1 MDFMKPLSWM
11 VLLVAF
17 IAVGCA
23 HNSTS
28 TLSMEPT
35 VPSVQEQRV
44 TSAAAEKNPS
54 QSKEL
59 TAEQSPPEVE
69 ELQEQKSPPA
79 SEEGTEDLSDE
90 DLDFEEDLDFLEEE
104 PEEAEAVLIADPL
117 EPVNRAIFHFNDRL
131 YFWFLKPAARGY
143 NWVFPEDFR
152 VAVRNFFVNL
162 LFPVRFV
169 NSILQGNFRGAGIE
183 VSRFTV
189 NSTLGFFGFFDPSS
203 RGLNLPMQDEDVGQT
218 LGVWRI
224 GHGFFINMPILG
236 PFSTRS
242 LVGWVGDSFLDP
254 ITWYVDP
261 MLLRW
266 GVKGYKKFN
275 NVSLTLGDY
284 EALKEAAI
292 DPYIA
297 IRNAY
302 IQYRNA
308 LVKERGVFP
317 ERVTPVEVYSSNPEV
332 QRASNDYFVAE
343 LKPQLKEGQGFFAT
357 FRLVLTNKTKKEL
370 NLDWE
375 NTFYLLNSREKGR
388 FLWEGVTWDGLK
400 EIRGQPLVPIA
411 AGDTLTAVIFPKQ
424 LLGRA
429 SGTAP
434 GGVQYTQGALPE
446 GENGIGLVVRQNGK
460 VIREKMVVTINK

>member
-1 MDFMKPLSWM
+1 MDFMKHLSWL
-11 VLLVAF
+11 VPLVAF

-28 TLSMEPT
+28 TLTADPT
-35 VPSVQEQRV
+35 APSVQAQQITLAAIEQ
-44 TSAAAEKNPS
+44 NPS
-54 QSKEL
+54 QSQQG
-59 TAEQSPPEVE
+59 AEERGPAEGEEVQE
-69 ELQEQKSPPA
+69 EKSPPT
-79 SEEGTEDLSDE
+79 SEEETEDLSDE

-104 PEEAEAVLIADPL
+104 SEESEAVLIADPL

-143 NWVFPEDFR
+143 NWIFPEDFR
-152 VAVRNFFVNL
+152 IAVRNFFVNL

-169 NSILQGNFRGAGIE
+169 NCILQWNFRGAGIE
-183 VSRFTV
+183 VSRFAV
-189 NSTLGFFGFFDPSS
+189 NSTLGLFGFFDPSS
-203 RGLNLPMQDEDVGQT
+203 RGLNLPMQDEDLGQT
-218 LGVWRI
+218 LGVWRM
-224 GHGFFINMPILG
+224 GHGYFINVPVLG
-236 PFSTRS
+236 PYSTRS
-242 LVGWVGDSFLDP
+242 LIGWVGDSFLDP
-254 ITWYVDP
+254 VTWYVDP
-261 MLLRW
+261 LLLRW

-317 ERVTPVEVYSSNPEV
+317 EKVTPVEVYSSNPEV
-332 QRASNDYFVAE
+332 QRASNDYFDAE
-343 LKPQLKEGQGFFAT
+343 LKPQLKEGQGFFTT
-357 FRLVLTNKTKKEL
+357 FRLVVTNKTNAEL

-400 EIRGQPLVPIA
+400 EMRGQPLVPIA

-429 SGTAP
+429 SAAAP
-434 GGVQYTQGALPE
+434 RGVEYTQGALPE
-446 GENGIGLVVRQNGK
+446 GENGIDLVVRQNGK
-460 VIREKMVVTINK
+460 VIREKMVFTISK

>member
-1 MDFMKPLSWM
+1 MKPLSWM

-28 TLSMEPT
+28 TLFMEPT
-35 VPSVQEQRV
+35 VPSVQEQQA
-44 TSAAAEKNPS
+44 TSATADKNPS

-59 TAEQSPPEVE
+59 TAEHSPPEVE
-69 ELQEQKSPPA
+69 EVQEQKSPPA
-79 SEEGTEDLSDE
+79 SKEETEDLSDE

-183 VSRFTV
+183 LSRFTV

-218 LGVWRI
+218 LGVWRL
-224 GHGFFINMPILG
+224 GHGFFINLPVLG
-236 PFSTRS
+236 PHSTRS

-308 LVKERGVFP
+308 LVKKR
-317 ERVTPVEVYSSNPEV
+317 
-332 QRASNDYFVAE
+332 FVPP
-343 LKPQLKEGQGFFAT
+343 KPQPSNE
-357 FRLVLTNKTKKEL
+357 
-370 NLDWE
+370 
-375 NTFYLLNSREKGR
+375 
-388 FLWEGVTWDGLK
+388 
-400 EIRGQPLVPIA
+400 
-411 AGDTLTAVIFPKQ
+411 
-424 LLGRA
+424 
-429 SGTAP
+429 
-434 GGVQYTQGALPE
+434 
-446 GENGIGLVVRQNGK
+446 
-460 VIREKMVVTINK
+460 

>member
-1 MDFMKPLSWM
+1 MKPLSWL

-17 IAVGCA
+17 ITVGCA

-35 VPSVQEQRV
+35 VPSVHPRQV
-44 TSAAAEKNPS
+44 TLAAAEKNQS
-54 QSKEL
+54 QSEEG

-69 ELQEQKSPPA
+69 EIQEEKSPSA
-79 SEEGTEDLSDE
+79 SEEGTEDLADD

-104 PEEAEAVLIADPL
+104 PEEDEVVLIADPL
-117 EPVNRAIFHFNDRL
+117 EPLNRAIFHFNDRL
-131 YFWFLKPAARGY
+131 YFWILKPTARGY

-152 VAVRNFFVNL
+152 VAVRNFFINL

-169 NSILQGNFRGAGIE
+169 NCILQWNFRGAGIE
-183 VSRFTV
+183 LSRFSV

-203 RGLNLPMQDEDVGQT
+203 RGLNLPMQDEDLGQT
-218 LGVWRI
+218 LGVWRM
-224 GHGFFINMPILG
+224 GHGFFINLPVLG
-236 PFSTRS
+236 PYSTRS
-242 LVGWVGDSFLDP
+242 LIGWVGDSFADP

-261 MLLRW
+261 LLLRW

-317 ERVTPVEVYSSNPEV
+317 EKVTSVEVYSSDPEV

-343 LKPQLKEGQGFFAT
+343 LKPQLKEGQGFFTT
-357 FRLVLTNKTKKEL
+357 FRLVLTNKTNNEL

-375 NTFYLLNSREKGR
+375 NTFYLLNNQVKGR
-388 FLWEGVTWDGLK
+388 LLWEGVTWDGLK

-411 AGDTLTAVIFPKQ
+411 AGETFTAVIFPKQ

-429 SGTAP
+429 SAAAP
-434 GGVQYTQGALPE
+434 RGVQYTQGALPE
-446 GENGIGLVVRQNGK
+446 GENGIDLVVRQNGQ
-460 VIREKMVVTINK
+460 VIHEKMVVTISK

>member
-1 MDFMKPLSWM
+1 MKPLSWM

-28 TLSMEPT
+28 ILPLEPT
-35 VPSVQEQRV
+35 VSSVQEQRL
-44 TSAAAEKNPS
+44 TLAAAEKNPS
-54 QSKEL
+54 HSKEGKE
-59 TAEQSPPEVE
+59 EQNPPEVE
-69 ELQEQKSPPA
+69 EVQEEKSPPA
-79 SEEGTEDLSDE
+79 SEKGTGALTDE
-90 DLDFEEDLDFLEEE
+90 DLDFEEDLDFLEDE

-117 EPVNRAIFHFNDRL
+117 EPLNRAIFHFNDRL

-152 VAVRNFFVNL
+152 VCVRNFFVNL

-183 VSRFTV
+183 VSRFAV

-203 RGLNLPMQDEDVGQT
+203 RGLNLPMQDEDLGQT
-218 LGVWRI
+218 LGVARM
-224 GHGFFINMPILG
+224 GHGIFINMPILG
-236 PFSTRS
+236 PYSTRS
-242 LVGWVGDSFLDP
+242 LIGWVGDSFLDP
-254 ITWYVDP
+254 VTWYVDP
-261 MLLRW
+261 LLLRW

-292 DPYIA
+292 DPYVA

-317 ERVTPVEVYSSNPEV
+317 EGVTPVEVYSSNPEA
-332 QRASNDYFVAE
+332 QRTSNDYFVAE
-343 LKPQLKEGQGFFAT
+343 LKPQLKEGQGFFVT

-400 EIRGQPLVPIA
+400 EKRGQPLVPIA

-434 GGVQYTQGALPE
+434 GGVQYTQGGLPE

-460 VIREKMVVTINK
+460 VIREKMVVTISK

>member
-17 IAVGCA
+17 ITVGCA

-28 TLSMEPT
+28 TLSLEPT
-35 VPSVQEQRV
+35 VPSVQERRV
-44 TSAAAEKNPS
+44 TLAAAEKNPP
-54 QSKEL
+54 QSKEGKE
-59 TAEQSPPEVE
+59 EQSPPEVGE
-69 ELQEQKSPPA
+69 VQEQKRPPA

-104 PEEAEAVLIADPL
+104 PQDAEVVLIADPL

-131 YFWFLKPAARGY
+131 YFWLLKPAARGY

-162 LFPVRFV
+162 LFPIRFV
-169 NSILQGNFRGAGIE
+169 NCILQGNFRGAGIE

-189 NSTLGFFGFFDPSS
+189 NSTLGLFGFFDPSS
-203 RGLNLPMQDEDVGQT
+203 RGLNLPMQDEDLGQT
-218 LGVWRI
+218 LGVWRM
-224 GHGFFINMPILG
+224 GHGFFINMPVLG

-242 LVGWVGDSFLDP
+242 LIGWFGDSFLDP
-254 ITWYVDP
+254 VTWYVDP
-261 MLLRW
+261 LLLRW

-297 IRNAY
+297 VRNAF

-308 LVKERGVFP
+308 LVKER
-317 ERVTPVEVYSSNPEV
+317 
-332 QRASNDYFVAE
+332 FVPP
-343 LKPQLKEGQGFFAT
+343 KPQ
-357 FRLVLTNKTKKEL
+357 
-370 NLDWE
+370 
-375 NTFYLLNSREKGR
+375 
-388 FLWEGVTWDGLK
+388 
-400 EIRGQPLVPIA
+400 P
-411 AGDTLTAVIFPKQ
+411 
-424 LLGRA
+424 
-429 SGTAP
+429 SG
-434 GGVQYTQGALPE
+434 G
-446 GENGIGLVVRQNGK
+446 
-460 VIREKMVVTINK
+460 

>member
-1 MDFMKPLSWM
+1 M
-11 VLLVAF
+11 
-17 IAVGCA
+17 
-23 HNSTS
+23 
-28 TLSMEPT
+28 
-35 VPSVQEQRV
+35 
-44 TSAAAEKNPS
+44 
-54 QSKEL
+54 
-59 TAEQSPPEVE
+59 
-69 ELQEQKSPPA
+69 
-79 SEEGTEDLSDE
+79 
-90 DLDFEEDLDFLEEE
+90 
-104 PEEAEAVLIADPL
+104 IADPL

-131 YFWFLKPAARGY
+131 YFWFFKPAAQGY

-183 VSRFTV
+183 VSRFAV

-224 GHGFFINMPILG
+224 GHGFYINMPILG

-261 MLLRW
+261 LLLRW
-266 GVKGYKKFN
+266 GVKGYRKFN

-292 DPYIA
+292 DPYVA

-308 LVKERGVFP
+308 LVKKR
-317 ERVTPVEVYSSNPEV
+317 
-332 QRASNDYFVAE
+332 FVPP
-343 LKPQLKEGQGFFAT
+343 KPQ
-357 FRLVLTNKTKKEL
+357 
-370 NLDWE
+370 
-375 NTFYLLNSREKGR
+375 
-388 FLWEGVTWDGLK
+388 
-400 EIRGQPLVPIA
+400 P
-411 AGDTLTAVIFPKQ
+411 
-424 LLGRA
+424 
-429 SGTAP
+429 SG
-434 GGVQYTQGALPE
+434 G
-446 GENGIGLVVRQNGK
+446 
-460 VIREKMVVTINK
+460 

>member
-17 IAVGCA
+17 FAVGCA
-23 HNSTS
+23 HKSTS
-28 TLSMEPT
+28 TLPLEPT
-35 VPSVQEQRV
+35 VSSLQEQRL
-44 TSAAAEKNPS
+44 TLAAAERNPS
-54 QSKEL
+54 QSKE
-59 TAEQSPPEVE
+59 AAEEQSPPEGE
-69 ELQEQKSPPA
+69 EVQKEKSPPA
-79 SEEGTEDLSDE
+79 SAEGTGDLSDE

-104 PEEAEAVLIADPL
+104 PEEAEAALIADPL

-131 YFWFLKPAARGY
+131 YFWLLKPAARGY
-143 NWVFPEDFR
+143 NRVFPEDFR
-152 VAVRNFFVNL
+152 VCVRNFFVNL

-169 NSILQGNFRGAGIE
+169 NSMLQGNFRGAGIE
-183 VSRFTV
+183 VSRFAV

-203 RGLNLPMQDEDVGQT
+203 RGLNLPMQDEDLGQT
-218 LGVWRI
+218 LGVARM
-224 GHGFFINMPILG
+224 GHGIFINMPILG
-236 PFSTRS
+236 PYSTRS
-242 LVGWVGDSFLDP
+242 LIGWVGDSFLDP
-254 ITWYVDP
+254 VTWYVDP
-261 MLLRW
+261 LLLRW

-317 ERVTPVEVYSSNPEV
+317 AKVTPVVVYSSNPEV

-343 LKPQLKEGQGFFAT
+343 LKPQLKEGQGFFTT
-357 FRLVLTNKTKKEL
+357 FRLVLTNKTKQEL

-375 NTFYLLNSREKGR
+375 NTFYLLKSREKGR

-400 EIRGQPLVPIA
+400 EVRGQPLVPIA
-411 AGDTLTAVIFPKQ
+411 AGDRLTAIIFPKQ

-429 SGTAP
+429 SGAAP
-434 GGVQYTQGALPE
+434 GGVQYIQGALPE
-446 GENGIGLVVRQNGK
+446 GENGIGLVVIQNGK
-460 VIREKMVVTINK
+460 VIREKMVVTISK

>member
-1 MDFMKPLSWM
+1 MKPPSWM
-11 VLLVAF
+11 VLLFAF

-35 VPSVQEQRV
+35 VPSVQEQQA
-44 TSAAAEKNPS
+44 TLAAAEKNPS
-54 QSKEL
+54 QSKE
-59 TAEQSPPEVE
+59 TAAEQSPLEVE
-69 ELQEQKSPPA
+69 EIQEEKNPPA

-104 PEEAEAVLIADPL
+104 PEEAEVVLIADPL
-117 EPVNRAIFHFNDRL
+117 EPLNRAIFHFNDRL
-131 YFWFLKPAARGY
+131 YFWLLKPTAQCY

-152 VAVRNFFVNL
+152 IAVRNFFVNL

-169 NSILQGNFRGAGIE
+169 NAILQGNFRGAGIE

-203 RGLNLPMQDEDVGQT
+203 RGLNLPMQDEDLGQT
-218 LGVWRI
+218 LGVWRV
-224 GHGFFINMPILG
+224 GHGFFINLPVLG
-236 PFSTRS
+236 PYSTRS
-242 LVGWVGDSFLDP
+242 LIGWVGDSFADP

-261 MLLRW
+261 LLLRW
-266 GVKGYKKFN
+266 GVKGDRKFN

-317 ERVTPVEVYSSNPEV
+317 ERVTPVEVYSSDPEV

-343 LKPQLKEGQGFFAT
+343 LKPQLKEGQGFFVT
-357 FRLVLTNKTKKEL
+357 FRLVVTNKTKKDL

-375 NTFYLLNSREKGR
+375 NSFYLLNSSEKGR
-388 FLWEGVTWDGLK
+388 FLWDGVTWDGLK
-400 EIRGQPLVPIA
+400 EMRGQPLVPIA
-411 AGDTLTAVIFPKQ
+411 PGDTLTAVIFPKQ

-429 SGTAP
+429 SGRAP

-460 VIREKMVVTINK
+460 VIREKMVVTISK

>member
-17 IAVGCA
+17 IAIGCA

-28 TLSMEPT
+28 TLSIEPR
-35 VPSVQEQRV
+35 VPSVQPQGV
-44 TSAAAEKNPS
+44 TFAAAEQNPS
-54 QSKEL
+54 QSKEAA
-59 TAEQSPPEVE
+59 AEQSPSKVE
-69 ELQEQKSPPA
+69 EIQEEKPPPI

-104 PEEAEAVLIADPL
+104 PEETKAVLIADPL

-131 YFWFLKPAARGY
+131 YFWLLKPAARGY

-169 NSILQGNFRGAGIE
+169 NCILQGNFRGAGIE
-183 VSRFTV
+183 VSRFAV
-189 NSTLGFFGFFDPSS
+189 NSTLGLFGFFDPSS
-203 RGLNLPMQDEDVGQT
+203 RGLNLPMQDEDLGQT
-218 LGVWRI
+218 LGVARMGPGI
-224 GHGFFINMPILG
+224 FINMPILG
-236 PFSTRS
+236 PYSTRS
-242 LVGWVGDSFLDP
+242 LIGWVGDSFLDP
-254 ITWYVDP
+254 VTWYVDP
-261 MLLRW
+261 LLLRW

-317 ERVTPVEVYSSNPEV
+317 ESVTPAEVYSSKPEV

-343 LKPQLKEGQGFFAT
+343 LKPHLKEGQGFFVT
-357 FRLVLTNKTKKEL
+357 FRLVLTNKTQREL

-375 NTFYLLNSREKGR
+375 NTFYLLNGRENGR
-388 FLWEGVTWDGLK
+388 FLWKGVTWDGLK

-411 AGDTLTAVIFPKQ
+411 AGETLTAIIFPKQ

-429 SGTAP
+429 SGAAP
-434 GGVQYTQGALPE
+434 RGVQYTQGALPE

-460 VIREKMVVTINK
+460 VIREKMVVTISK